1 MTKKFEIPK
10 KDPFILNSKN
20 LKNFKKK
27 CKNKKT
33 GYRVL
38 CHYKPEKKLH
48 QMLINH
54 KKNALIKV
62 HKNEKSPK
70 SYFMIEGTM
79 EIYFFKKDIRDKK
92 KVRLSSK
99 VRFVRLEKNWFHYIK
114 IISKNVIFI
123 ETILGPHKKT
133 KFYDF

>member
-1 MTKKFEIPK
+1 
-10 KDPFILNSKN
+10 
-20 LKNFKKK
+20 
-27 CKNKKT
+27 
-33 GYRVL
+33 
-38 CHYKPEKKLH
+38 
-48 QMLINH
+48 
-54 KKNALIKV
+54 
-62 HKNEKSPK
+62 
-70 SYFMIEGTM
+70 M

-92 KVRLSSK
+92 KIRLSSK